1 MVSSHWYEA
10 VIEKFGTVENFIDQ
24 LCEMQGL
31 NKEDSVSIKQEI
43 AIKQLKIK
51 SIHKDIIRLKQE
63 NRNIGDKIK
72 SLYRNIGTNA
82 LKLIDCSETAGY
94 TYNDRVM
101 RDRTTIDYLEKL
113 QMINSM
119 LINKHRSKVKSLR
132 SELQE
137 LKKELNVLGD
147 IKGEVK

>member
-1 MVSSHWYEA
+1 MYNDEIVDMIVRQHN
-10 VIEKFGTVENFIDQ
+10 V
-24 LCEMQGL
+24 
-31 NKEDSVSIKQEI
+31 QEI

-72 SLYRNIGTNA
+72 SLYRNISTNA
-82 LKLIDCSETAGY
+82 LKLIGYSETAGY

-101 RDRTTIDYLEKL
+101 RDHTTIDYLEKL
-113 QMINSM
+113 QTINSM

-137 LKKELNVLGD
+137 LKKELND
-147 IKGEVK
+147 IKGEK

>member
-1 MVSSHWYEA
+1 MS
-10 VIEKFGTVENFIDQ
+10 
-24 LCEMQGL
+24 
-31 NKEDSVSIKQEI
+31 NKDIFDMIVRQHNAQEI

-63 NRNIGDKIK
+63 NRNIGDKVRSIQTVIYKNADKACIVFIK
-72 SLYRNIGTNA
+72 D
-82 LKLIDCSETAGY
+82 KLQQFHVYEG
-94 TYNDRVM
+94 RVK
-101 RDRTTIDYLEKL
+101 RDHTTIDYLEKL

-137 LKKELNVLGD
+137 LKKELNDSKGD
-147 IKGEVK
+147 IE

>member
-1 MVSSHWYEA
+1 MYNDELVNMVVRQHNA
-10 VIEKFGTVENFIDQ
+10 
-24 LCEMQGL
+24 
-31 NKEDSVSIKQEI
+31 QEI

-72 SLYRNIGTNA
+72 SLYRTIGTNA
-82 LKLIDCSETAGY
+82 LKLIDRSETAGY

-101 RDRTTIDYLEKL
+101 RDHTTIDYLEKL
-113 QMINSM
+113 QMVNSM
-119 LINKHRSKVKSLR
+119 LIKKHRSKVKSLR

-137 LKKELNVLGD
+137 SKKELND
-147 IKGEVK
+147 IKGEK

>member
-1 MVSSHWYEA
+1 MSKDDLVDMIVRQHNA
-10 VIEKFGTVENFIDQ
+10 QN
-24 LCEMQGL
+24 
-31 NKEDSVSIKQEI
+31 I

-72 SLYRNIGTNA
+72 SLYRNISTNA

-101 RDRTTIDYLEKL
+101 RDHTTIDYLEKL
-113 QMINSM
+113 QMVNSI
-119 LINKHRSKVKSLR
+119 LINKHRSKIRVLM
-132 SELQE
+132 
-137 LKKELNVLGD
+137 KELNA
-147 IKGEVK
+147 IKGEK

>member
-1 MVSSHWYEA
+1 M
-10 VIEKFGTVENFIDQ
+10 INKDIIDMIVRQ
-24 LCEMQGL
+24 HNVQ
-31 NKEDSVSIKQEI
+31 NITTKR
-43 AIKQLKIK
+43 LKIH

-72 SLYRNIGTNA
+72 SLYGNISTNA

-101 RDRTTIDYLEKL
+101 RDHTTIEYLEKL

-137 LKKELNVLGD
+137 LKKGLSY
-147 IKGEVK
+147 IKGEK

>member
-1 MVSSHWYEA
+1 MFDREFYVEKVASDM
-10 VIEKFGTVENFIDQ
+10 EKFLTSAMIR
-24 LCEMQGL
+24 
-31 NKEDSVSIKQEI
+31 SIM
-43 AIKQLKIK
+43 L
-51 SIHKDIIRLKQE
+51 DIIDLKQE

-101 RDRTTIDYLEKL
+101 RDHTTIDYLEKL

-119 LINKHRSKVKSLR
+119 LINKHRSKVKSL
-132 SELQE
+132 
-137 LKKELNVLGD
+137 KKELHD
-147 IKGEVK
+147 IKGEK

>member
-1 MVSSHWYEA
+1 MSDWLDY
-10 VIEKFGTVENFIDQ
+10 
-24 LCEMQGL
+24 
-31 NKEDSVSIKQEI
+31 I
-43 AIKQLKIK
+43 AIDFKTK

-72 SLYRNIGTNA
+72 SLYYNISTNA

-101 RDRTTIDYLEKL
+101 RDHTTIDYLEKL
-113 QMINSM
+113 QMINSV

-137 LKKELNVLGD
+137 LKKGLSD
-147 IKGEVK
+147 SKGEK

>member
-1 MVSSHWYEA
+1 MYSDKIVDMIVRQHNA
-10 VIEKFGTVENFIDQ
+10 
-24 LCEMQGL
+24 
-31 NKEDSVSIKQEI
+31 QEI

-63 NRNIGDKIK
+63 NRNIGDKIRSIQTVIYK
-72 SLYRNIGTNA
+72 NA
-82 LKLIDCSETAGY
+82 DKACIVFIKDKLQQFHVYE
-94 TYNDRVM
+94 DRVK
-101 RDRTTIDYLEKL
+101 RDHTTIDYLEKL

-147 IKGEVK
+147 IKGEIK

>member
-1 MVSSHWYEA
+1 MS
-10 VIEKFGTVENFIDQ
+10 
-24 LCEMQGL
+24 
-31 NKEDSVSIKQEI
+31 NKDIVDMIVRQHNVQNITTKR
-43 AIKQLKIK
+43 LKIH

-94 TYNDRVM
+94 TYNDRVI
-101 RDRTTIDYLEKL
+101 RDHTTIDYLEKL
-113 QMINSM
+113 QMINSV
-119 LINKHRSKVKSLR
+119 LINKHRSKVRL
-132 SELQE
+132 
-137 LKKELNVLGD
+137 LKKELSA

>member
-1 MVSSHWYEA
+1 MSNDDLVDMVVRQHNA
-10 VIEKFGTVENFIDQ
+10 QK
-24 LCEMQGL
+24 
-31 NKEDSVSIKQEI
+31 I

-72 SLYRNIGTNA
+72 SLYRNISTNA

-101 RDRTTIDYLEKL
+101 RDHTTIDYLEKL

-119 LINKHRSKVKSLR
+119 LINKHRSKIKA
-132 SELQE
+132 
-137 LKKELNVLGD
+137 LKKELHDVKGD
-147 IKGEVK
+147 I

>member
-1 MVSSHWYEA
+1 MYNDELVDMIVRQHNA
-10 VIEKFGTVENFIDQ
+10 
-24 LCEMQGL
+24 
-31 NKEDSVSIKQEI
+31 QEI
-43 AIKQLKIK
+43 AIKQLKAK

-72 SLYRNIGTNA
+72 SLYCNISTNA

-101 RDRTTIDYLEKL
+101 RDYTTIDYLEKL
-113 QMINSM
+113 QMINST

-137 LKKELNVLGD
+137 LKKELNDV
-147 IKGEVK
+147 KGEIK

>member
-1 MVSSHWYEA
+1 MYNDEIVDMIVRQHNA
-10 VIEKFGTVENFIDQ
+10 QK
-24 LCEMQGL
+24 
-31 NKEDSVSIKQEI
+31 I

-72 SLYRNIGTNA
+72 SLYCNISTNA

-94 TYNDRVM
+94 TYNDRVI
-101 RDRTTIDYLEKL
+101 RDHTTIDYLEKL
-113 QMINSM
+113 QTINSM
-119 LINKHRSKVKSLR
+119 LINNHRSKVKSLR

-137 LKKELNVLGD
+137 FKKELND
-147 IKGEVK
+147 IKGEK

>member
-1 MVSSHWYEA
+1 M
-10 VIEKFGTVENFIDQ
+10 FD
-24 LCEMQGL
+24 
-31 NKEDSVSIKQEI
+31 KEFYDNEVKPNMERFLTS
-43 AIKQLKIK
+43 AKIK
-51 SIHKDIIRLKQE
+51 SIMLDIIELKQE
-63 NRNIGDKIK
+63 NRNIGGKIK

-101 RDRTTIDYLEKL
+101 RDHTTIDYLEKL

-119 LINKHRSKVKSLR
+119 LINKHRSKIKSLR

-137 LKKELNVLGD
+137 LKKELNALGD
-147 IKGEVK
+147 IKGDLK

>member
-1 MVSSHWYEA
+1 MYNDKIVDMIVRQHNA
-10 VIEKFGTVENFIDQ
+10 
-24 LCEMQGL
+24 
-31 NKEDSVSIKQEI
+31 QEI
-43 AIKQLKIK
+43 AIKQLKVK

-72 SLYRNIGTNA
+72 SLYCNINTNA

-94 TYNDRVM
+94 TYNDRVK
-101 RDRTTIDYLEKL
+101 RDHTTIDYLEKL
-113 QMINSM
+113 QTINSV

-137 LKKELNVLGD
+137 LKKELIA
-147 IKGEVK
+147 IKGEIK

>member
-1 MVSSHWYEA
+1 MS
-10 VIEKFGTVENFIDQ
+10 
-24 LCEMQGL
+24 
-31 NKEDSVSIKQEI
+31 NKDIVNMTIQHHIKQDV

-72 SLYRNIGTNA
+72 SLYCNISTNA

-94 TYNDRVM
+94 TYNDRVK
-101 RDRTTIDYLEKL
+101 RDHTTIDYLEKL
-113 QMINSM
+113 QIINSM

-137 LKKELNVLGD
+137 LKKELGG
-147 IKGEVK
+147 IKGEK

>member
-1 MVSSHWYEA
+1 MYSDELFDMIVHQHNA
-10 VIEKFGTVENFIDQ
+10 K
-24 LCEMQGL
+24 
-31 NKEDSVSIKQEI
+31 EI
-43 AIKQLKIK
+43 AIKQLKVK

-101 RDRTTIDYLEKL
+101 RDHTTIEYLEKL

-119 LINKHRSKVKSLR
+119 LINKHRSKVKA
-132 SELQE
+132 
-137 LKKELNVLGD
+137 LKKELSA
-147 IKGEVK
+147 IKGEK

>member
-1 MVSSHWYEA
+1 MYNDELVDMIVRQHNA
-10 VIEKFGTVENFIDQ
+10 
-24 LCEMQGL
+24 
-31 NKEDSVSIKQEI
+31 QEI

-63 NRNIGDKIK
+63 NRNIG
-72 SLYRNIGTNA
+72 TNA

-101 RDRTTIDYLEKL
+101 RDHTTIDYLEKL

-119 LINKHRSKVKSLR
+119 LINKHRSKVR
-132 SELQE
+132 V
-137 LKKELNVLGD
+137 LKKELIA
-147 IKGEVK
+147 IKEKLNEI

>member
-1 MVSSHWYEA
+1 MSDWLYYIS
-10 VIEKFGTVENFIDQ
+10 IDF
-24 LCEMQGL
+24 
-31 NKEDSVSIKQEI
+31 
-43 AIKQLKIK
+43 KIK

-63 NRNIGDKIK
+63 NRNIGDKVRSLFCHVSDNDCKAFTCTK
-72 SLYRNIGTNA
+72 SE
-82 LKLIDCSETAGY
+82 SY
-94 TYNDRVM
+94 TYSDRIK
-101 RDRTTIDYLEKL
+101 RDLKTIDYLEKL

-147 IKGEVK
+147 IKGDS

>member
-1 MVSSHWYEA
+1 MSNNEFVNMIVQRH
-10 VIEKFGTVENFIDQ
+10 V
-24 LCEMQGL
+24 
-31 NKEDSVSIKQEI
+31 KQKI

-51 SIHKDIIRLKQE
+51 SIHNDIIRLKQE

-72 SLYRNIGTNA
+72 SLYCNIGTNA

-137 LKKELNVLGD
+137 LKNDLSMLKGDKE
-147 IKGEVK
+147 